1 MPAPSVLPETSGCCA
16 GATGSDSMTMT
27 DPEHLELLARRLTDR
42 EPRLA
47 LSLAAVV
54 APVLFLLVVAAVAVI
69 P

>member
-1 MPAPSVLPETSGCCA
+1 
-16 GATGSDSMTMT
+16 MTMT
-27 DPEHLELLARRLTDR
+27 DPEHLELLARQLTDR

-54 APVLFLLVVAAVAVI
+54 APVLFLLVVAVFAVI

>member
-1 MPAPSVLPETSGCCA
+1 
-16 GATGSDSMTMT
+16 MTMT
-27 DPEHLELLARRLTDR
+27 DPEHLELLVRRLTDR

-54 APVLFLLVVAAVAVI
+54 APVVFLLVVAAIAVI